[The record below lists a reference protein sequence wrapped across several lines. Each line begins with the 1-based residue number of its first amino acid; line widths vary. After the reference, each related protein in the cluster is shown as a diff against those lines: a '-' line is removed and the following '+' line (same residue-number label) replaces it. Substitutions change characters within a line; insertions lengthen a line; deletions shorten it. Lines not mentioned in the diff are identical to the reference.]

1 MKKYLQIVIVLGIFG
16 FFVWLRQAK
25 GTNDQN
31 FVVSPQSNLNASP
44 VSTGQTATPSP
55 SAAPQQGNATQT
67 SQPVPSA
74 TPSPTPTGNQM
85 MQMGMYKNGT
95 FTGTVQDA
103 FYGYVQVQVVVS
115 GGKITAVNFLQH
127 PNDNPTSQYINSQ
140 AMPLLQQEVIQ
151 AQSGNVNM
159 ISGASA
165 TSQAFLQSI
174 ADALSQ
180 AK

>member
-25 GTNDQN
+25 GTSGQN
-31 FVVSPQSNLNASP
+31 FVISPQSNINASP
-44 VSTGQTATPSP
+44 AATGQAATPSP
-55 SAAPQQGNATQT
+55 SAASQQGNATQT
-67 SQPVPSA
+67 SAPSA
-74 TPSPTPTGNQM
+74 TPVPTTTPITTSG
-85 MQMGMYKNGT
+85 YKDGT